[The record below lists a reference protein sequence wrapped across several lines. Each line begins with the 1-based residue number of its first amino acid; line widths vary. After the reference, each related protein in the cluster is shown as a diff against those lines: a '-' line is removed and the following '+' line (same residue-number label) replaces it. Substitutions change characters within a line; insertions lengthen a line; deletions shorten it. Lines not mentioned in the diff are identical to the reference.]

1 MKENKKVEQQAEDIL
16 RAYAGELDAQ
26 YADAFD
32 AILAEDPDYQK
43 NIERYGKRRYVKPQK
58 RILRYAAILLV
69 AIFAASVVVPVP
81 QASAWRIWWLDLITK
96 NSDVDMKVDT
106 EKQYDFVEYYPRE
119 IPEGFELVKDEK
131 ATTGMLIRICQD
143 HGMGYPTE
151 SDLKNVR
158 TLITY
163 IKNMMLNEEELQK
176 LEEESDIRIVGIYRE
191 YCRQMREQKLMDYD
205 DQMLYAYNILRKD
218 LGVLAYFQNRYPYI
232 CVDEAQDTSSLNS

>member
-16 RAYAGELDAQ
+16 RAYADELDAQ

-69 AIFAASVVVPVP
+69 AIFAASVIVPVP

-106 EKQYDFVEYYPRE
+106 EKEYDFVEYYPGE
-119 IPEGFELVKDEK
+119 IPEGFELVKDESVEETSRVIEYVK
-131 ATTGMLIRICQD
+131 D
-143 HGMGYPTE
+143 D
-151 SDLKNVR
+151 S
-158 TLITY
+158 TY
-163 IKNMMLNEEELQK
+163 IRFKQQK
-176 LEEESDIRIVGIYRE
+176 
-191 YCRQMREQKLMDYD
+191 K
-205 DQMLYAYNILRKD
+205 RKK
-218 LGVLAYFQNRYPYI
+218 
-232 CVDEAQDTSSLNS
+232 

>member
-16 RAYAGELDAQ
+16 RAYADELDAQ

-69 AIFAASVVVPVP
+69 AIFAASVIVPVP

-106 EKQYDFVEYYPRE
+106 EKEYDFVEYYPGE
-119 IPEGFELVKDEK
+119 IPEGFELVKDESVEETSRVIEYVK
-131 ATTGMLIRICQD
+131 DDSTYIRFKQQKKEKSNTFLD
-143 HGMGYPTE
+143 SE
-151 SDLKNVR
+151 NSDIEREQIGDFETIVTLKNDVYLFEFATEFSINYVQTNAGHAIGR
-158 TLITY
+158 EFIENLI
-163 IKNMMLNEEELQK
+163 KK
-176 LEEESDIRIVGIYRE
+176 
-191 YCRQMREQKLMDYD
+191 
-205 DQMLYAYNILRKD
+205 
-218 LGVLAYFQNRYPYI
+218 
-232 CVDEAQDTSSLNS
+232 